1 MMPTTNHAP
10 GQHTFHIP
18 VMGTGFTIDTPL
30 RIAKYGIS
38 SVISLVDDVLIE
50 QMREFHCRQAGEP
63 FEPIGAREDDARARR
78 ITAYLDMVDAS
89 VARQVEQLRTVP
101 FGEGSDITRYFE
113 LLPEGPLKQLHEE
126 LIETEDSVRRDELET
141 KLRQSIVP
149 GSIDVNI
156 MTKVDRVPY
165 RKGAPM
171 EPEHGDAMTAL
182 RGYAR
187 STLNSS
193 VVLSAGMNPQLY
205 NYVSLFDDFFPDAEG
220 RLQKKIILKVSD
232 FRSAFVQGRFLAKHG
247 LWVSEFRV
255 ESGLNCGGHVFP
267 SAGQVLGPIL
277 EEFKNRRGELVNQLQ
292 PIYEKSLTKLNRP
305 PLSAAPSVRVTVQG
319 GISTAFEN
327 ELMFEY
333 YGVDGTGWGTPFL
346 LVPEATHVDSE
357 HLRKLADASGD
368 DTYLSRSSPFGV
380 PFWSLRN
387 SASEEA
393 RRERIRQG
401 APGSACPKGY
411 IKLTPSPYSDEP
423 VCTASRFYQKRRL
436 EALEQEELTES
447 QREAVKD
454 SILQKACICHDLAGV
469 ATLETGID
477 PKATPAVCCGPN
489 IEHFKNTA
497 TLEEMTSHIY
507 GRISLL
513 LNTERPNLFV
523 RELKINIQYLREE
536 IDSYMLKLSS
546 QTTDY
551 FEKFRNNLLGAI
563 DHYGKLAEKYIQ
575 EQKGSFQQD
584 LDQLGRELQGI
595 VFPESVNA

>member
-1 MMPTTNHAP
+1 MPITEHAS
-10 GQHTFHIP
+10 GSHTFHIP

-50 QMREFHCRQAGEP
+50 QMREFHCRQASES
-63 FEPIGAREDDARARR
+63 FEPIVSREDDARARR
-78 ITAYLDMVDAS
+78 ITAYLDMVDES
-89 VARQVEQLRTVP
+89 VARQVEQLRIAP
-101 FGEGSDITRYFE
+101 FGEESDITRYFE
-113 LLPEGPLKQLHEE
+113 LLPEGPLKQSYEKMLK
-126 LIETEDSVRRDELET
+126 TEDSVRRDELET
-141 KLRQSIVP
+141 ELRQSIVP

-156 MTKVDRVPY
+156 MTKVDRIPY
-165 RKGAPM
+165 RKAAPM

-205 NYVSLFDDFFPDAEG
+205 NYISTFDDFFPNAEG

-232 FRSAFVQGRFLAKHG
+232 FRSAFVQGRYLAKHG

-267 SAGQVLGPIL
+267 SAGQVIGPIL
-277 EEFKNRRGELVNQLQ
+277 DEFKRRRTELVEQVY
-292 PIYEKSLTKLNRP
+292 PIYEKSLTKLDHAQP
-305 PLSAAPSVRVTVQG
+305 FAVPSVRVTVQG

-327 ELMFEY
+327 ELMFAY

-346 LVPEATHVDSE
+346 LVPEATNVDPE
-357 HLRKLADASGD
+357 HLKKLVDTSGD
-368 DTYLSRSSPFGV
+368 DVYLSRTSPFGV

-387 SASEEA
+387 SASEET
-393 RRERIRQG
+393 RRARIRRG

-436 EALEQEELTES
+436 EALEQEELTEP

-454 SILQKACICHDLAGV
+454 SILQKTCICHDLAGG
-469 ATLETGID
+469 ATLKLGID
-477 PKATPAVCCGPN
+477 PKATPAICCGPN
-489 IEHFKNTA
+489 IKYFNKIA
-497 TLEEMTSHIY
+497 TLDEMTGHIY
-507 GRISLL
+507 GRVSLL
-513 LNTERPNLFV
+513 PDPERPNLFV
-523 RELKINIQYLREE
+523 RELRINIQYLREE
-536 IDSYMLKLSS
+536 INSYMLKLSS

-551 FEKFRNNLLGAI
+551 FEKFRDNLLGAI
-563 DHYGKLAEKYIQ
+563 DHYGTLAEEYIQ
-575 EQKGSFQQD
+575 EQKESFQQD
-584 LDQLGRELQGI
+584 LDQLGREIRGI
-595 VFPESVNA
+595 VFPESANI